1 MNKTE
6 LLEAY
11 ERTDKAEALGLS
23 VELNGFLALA
33 VIEKRYIVELL
44 EKVTGSIDTSK
55 QGTKQLR
62 YNMTKGH
69 TSEILKKATRVYN
82 LPFKVQDIEKAYHQE
97 FKRLGKRPDGGR
109 GTIFE
114 ELTRKALNGTK
125 NAKQNQSRTESGDSI
140 INGLDIQIKY
150 DRGGFTLLK

>member
-33 VIEKRYIVELL
+33 VIEKSSVVDLL
-44 EKVTGSIDTSK
+44 EKVTGAIDTSK

-82 LPFKVQDIEKAYHQE
+82 LPFSVKDIEKAYNQE

-114 ELTRKALNGTK
+114 AMTRQALNGTK

-140 INGLDIQIKY
+140 INGIDIQIKY
-150 DRGGFTLLK
+150 DRGGFSLLK